1 MNVESRSK
9 VVKNSS
15 VKAKK
20 LAHKKEMEE
29 TDEGVKIDGEVDD
42 IVIRS
47 EVRGEGEVVEI
58 DLGS

>member
-20 LAHKKEMEE
+20 KENKKEMEE